1 MEKGREWA
9 GGGMA
14 RDLKAAFE
22 ATEGMVSFDE
32 FRLLYELAR
41 GVRQGAIV
49 EVGSYRGRS
58 TVALGLGSLDGHRA
72 PVFAIDPH
80 EEFTGVLGG
89 RFGPEDRAA
98 FYRAM
103 LETGCDRV
111 VRLVNL
117 ASEVVASGFDR
128 KVALLFVDGDHRD
141 EAVRRDFH
149 AWLPHLESGA
159 FVAFDDSLDPK
170 LGPARLIGHL
180 VATGLFAAK
189 AVAGKLTVLELC
201 ASAAQAG

>member
-1 MEKGREWA
+1 
-9 GGGMA
+9 MA